1 MGTIKRTSIPFLIAI
16 LLLSSIACRRVAPGG
31 NEKLAERLSKRK
43 DITILVTDSGLGGL
57 SVVADLAT
65 RMPESGI
72 FRNARVVFFSSL
84 FKERSGYNSLKND
97 VDKARIFQVVLEAME
112 KKYAPDL
119 LLIGCNT
126 LSVVYHDTPFSQ
138 RPKFPAVGIVEAG
151 AGLIADQFER
161 TAGATAVIFAT
172 RTTIESEAHKNWL
185 VEHGYPAEKIIGQ
198 ACHRLAG
205 AINRGYQSEE
215 TMGLIRQYVAEAL
228 AKLPDPAAPLFVSLN
243 CTDYG
248 YSIAQFRQ
256 VFAESGYKEV
266 SIIDPNSRLA
276 DFLFSAPRLHRF
288 SKTQVTVEVV
298 SKTQITE
305 DMIASVGSVLESLS
319 PQTAEALRR
328 YRHEPG
334 LFDPRLEGLEFI
346 D

>member
-1 MGTIKRTSIPFLIAI
+1 MGTIRKISIPFLIAT
-16 LLLSSIACRRVAPGG
+16 LLLSNIACRREAPGG
-31 NEKLAERLSKRK
+31 NEELVERLLKKK

-65 RMPESGI
+65 RLPKSGL
-72 FRNARVVFFSSL
+72 FRSARIVFFSSL
-84 FKERSGYNSLKND
+84 FKERSGYNSLKSD
-97 VDKARIFQVVLEAME
+97 ADKARIFQVVLEAMG

-138 RPKFPAVGIVEAG
+138 RPKFPVVGIVEAG
-151 AGLIADQFER
+151 ARLVADQFER
-161 TAGATAVIFAT
+161 TPGATAIIFAT

-185 VEHGYPAEKIIGQ
+185 VGHGYPVDRIVGQ
-198 ACHRLAG
+198 ACHKLAG

-215 TMGLIRQYVAEAL
+215 TVGLIRQYVADAL
-228 AKLPDPAAPLFVSLN
+228 SKLPDPAAPLFVSLN

-248 YSIAQFRQ
+248 YSIGQFRQ

-288 SKTQVTVEVV
+288 SETRITVEVV

>member
-1 MGTIKRTSIPFLIAI
+1 METIKKAGILFLIAT
-16 LLLSSIACRRVAPGG
+16 LLLSNSACRRRAPVGDE
-31 NEKLAERLSKRK
+31 NLSERLSKKK

-57 SVVADLAT
+57 SVVGDLAA
-65 RMPESGI
+65 RLPKSGI
-72 FRNARVVFFSSL
+72 FRSARVVFFSSL

-97 VDKARIFQVVLEAME
+97 SDKARIFQIVLEAME

-119 LLIGCNT
+119 LLIGCTT
-126 LSVVYHDTPFSQ
+126 LSIVYHDTPFSKK
-138 RPKFPAVGIVEAG
+138 PKFPVVGIVEAG
-151 AGLIADQFER
+151 AKLIAGQFER
-161 TAGATAVIFAT
+161 TPEATAIVFAT

-215 TMGLIRQYVAEAL
+215 TMGLIRQYIAAAL
-228 AKLPDPAAPLFVSLN
+228 ASLSDPGAPLFVSLN

-288 SKTQVTVEVV
+288 SETQVTVEVV